1 MSRSAGDSILNC
13 LRGRD
18 RRRSRD
24 SVLACRLDGQRRP
37 QPCQP
42 MAGAE
47 IWTGGRTAFKT
58 RALLSPIKMG
68 GGRPRGWGSGLRLTL
83 REK

>member
-1 MSRSAGDSILNC
+1 
-13 LRGRD
+13 
-18 RRRSRD
+18 
-24 SVLACRLDGQRRP
+24 
-37 QPCQP
+37 